1 MPTPQLLIGLYTEG
15 PTDIRFLES
24 IVKRTFEKICFDEC
38 SKSVQVSDIFPIK
51 ITKSSFIEDVIN
63 ASRQGADNFGIIIL
77 CVHADADDSSDKG
90 VYQNKITPALS
101 AIENAEDEGICK
113 IIVPVIPVRMTEAWM
128 LADKALLKK
137 EIGTNKTDQELDIY
151 RAPEQYADPKATIEE
166 AIRIAQQERTRRH
179 RNKLMIADI
188 YLSIGQSISIDKL
201 KQIPSYIKFQENI
214 RIAFRKLN
222 YLH

>member
-15 PTDIRFLES
+15 PTDIRFLKS
-24 IVKRTFEKICFDEC
+24 IVKRTFDKICYEC
-38 SKSVQVSDIFPIK
+38 SPMIEILDIYPIK
-51 ITKSSFIEDVIN
+51 ITKSSFIEDVMN
-63 ASRQGADNFGIIIL
+63 ASRQGVDNFGIIIL
-77 CVHADADDSSDKG
+77 CVHADADDSSDEN

-101 AIENAEDEGICK
+101 AIENAEDGICK

-137 EIGTNKTDQELDIY
+137 EIGTNKTDQELNIY
-151 RAPEQYADPKATIEE
+151 KAPEQYADPKATIEE

-179 RNKLMIADI
+179 RNELTIADI

-201 KQIPSYIKFQENI
+201 KQVPSYTKFQENI
-214 RIAFRKLN
+214 RTAFRKLN